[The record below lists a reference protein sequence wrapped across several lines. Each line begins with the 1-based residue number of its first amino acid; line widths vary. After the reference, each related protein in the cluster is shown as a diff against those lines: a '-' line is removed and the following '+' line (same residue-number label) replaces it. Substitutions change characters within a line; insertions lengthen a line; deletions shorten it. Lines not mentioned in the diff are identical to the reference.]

1 MSIAA
6 LKQWPAQ
13 RLAAVLSPLL
23 LVALWHFA
31 TAAGWAPAQ
40 LLAPP
45 ASVIDAFKELVEQ
58 GELQNHLSASLHR
71 LALGFVIGALAGLA
85 YGILLGIVRPLETYT
100 APFFNA
106 VRHVPTIAMIPV
118 FILIFGIGETFKI
131 LIVVKASF
139 FPVAL
144 AAHEA
149 VKGIP
154 RAYFDI
160 ARLYRIPPVQ
170 MVRWIVLPATVP
182 PILTGMRL
190 GLGRSW
196 GILVAAELLAAESGI
211 GQMMDLGR
219 QMFRLDVVM
228 VGVIITGLIGFTL
241 DRGLKLIERRLVR
254 WRPAHHE

>member
-1 MSIAA
+1 MNAA
-6 LKQWPAQ
+6 AFKQLPAQ
-13 RLAAVLSPLL
+13 RLAAVFSPLL
-23 LVALWHFA
+23 LVALWYVS
-31 TAAGWAPAQ
+31 TEAGWAPEQ

-45 ASVIDAFKELVEQ
+45 SSVLDAFNELVEQ
-58 GELQNHLSASLHR
+58 GELQGHLQASLQR
-71 LALGFVIGALAGLA
+71 LGFGFVIGALAGLV
-85 YGILLGIVRPLETYT
+85 YGVLLGIVQPLETYT

-154 RAYFDI
+154 RAYLDI
-160 ARLYRIPPVQ
+160 ARLYHIPPLQ
-170 MVRWIVLPATVP
+170 MVRRIILPATVP
-182 PILTGMRL
+182 LILTGMRL

-211 GQMMDLGR
+211 GQMMDFGR

-228 VGVIITGLIGFTL
+228 VGVVITGLIGFTL

-254 WRPAHHE
+254 WKPVQS